1 MNFSEITKQ
10 LNTWGA
16 EHSQIDGVAF
26 VRSYANG
33 QYKVD
38 SDVDICIFTS
48 VQMHF
53 IENTEWAKNFGDVV
67 HLSQEKWGVV
77 DTVRVFYR
85 DGWEL
90 EFNFSS
96 LSWACIPIDSGTL
109 KVVSE
114 GFKILY
120 DPTNCLN
127 TLKNHVSQS

>member
-1 MNFSEITKQ
+1 M
-10 LNTWGA
+10 
-16 EHSQIDGVAF
+16 
-26 VRSYANG
+26 R
-33 QYKVD
+33 
-38 SDVDICIFTS
+38 
-48 VQMHF
+48 F
-53 IENTEWAKNFGDVV
+53 IENTEWAKNFGEIV
-67 HLSQEKWGVV
+67 HLAQEKWGVV

-96 LSWACIPIDSGTL
+96 LSWAYIPVDTGTL